1 MAGFNIRET
10 LEAFLHP
17 IDLDEDMQYVRDG
30 LGREI
35 ELDADPVV
43 SSRKRV
49 LLQQHFLSDPSF
61 LGSEAL
67 LFMDRSYVGTPMLTS
82 DEVDALESI
91 DDAKSWNHRMNLI
104 GRVTWETLELQ
115 SFFRLTSKEEDRKT
129 LVDLST
135 VWWSPRYG
143 SLFRTFY
150 WDLRCLR
157 LPSIDLKAKTLR
169 TLVLQRV
176 IEAAIEELR
185 EHYLPAVQVGFGRG
199 DN

>member
-1 MAGFNIRET
+1 MADFNIRET
-10 LEAFLHP
+10 LEVFLHP
-17 IDLDEDMQYVRDG
+17 IDLNDDMQYVRG
-30 LGREI
+30 ALGREI

-43 SSRKRV
+43 LSRKKV

-67 LFMDRSYVGTPMLTS
+67 DRSYVGTPMLTS

-115 SFFRLTSKEEDRKT
+115 SFFRLTSKEEDMKT

-135 VWWSPRYG
+135 AWWSPKYG

-150 WDLRCLR
+150 WDLRGLG
-157 LPSIDLKAKTLR
+157 LPGIDLKAKTLR
-169 TLVLQRV
+169 TLVLQGV
-176 IEAAIEELR
+176 IKAAIEELR
-185 EHYLPAVQVGFGRG
+185 EHYLPSVQVGFGRD

>member
-1 MAGFNIRET
+1 M
-10 LEAFLHP
+10 FLHP

-30 LGREI
+30 FGREI

-43 SSRKRV
+43 LSRKRV

-67 LFMDRSYVGTPMLTS
+67 LFMDRSYVGTSMLTS

-91 DDAKSWNHRMNLI
+91 DDAKYWNHRMNLI

-115 SFFRLTSKEEDRKT
+115 SFFRLTSKEEDMKT

-135 VWWSPRYG
+135 AWCSPKYG
-143 SLFRTFY
+143 SPFRTFY
-150 WDLRCLR
+150 WDLRGLG

-169 TLVLQRV
+169 TLVLQGV
-176 IEAAIEELR
+176 IKAAIEELR
-185 EHYLPAVQVGFGRG
+185 EHYLPLVQVGFGRD